1 MNMVKQARNVN
12 ANFWGNRPIRQ
23 AINVIVQIYEIQT
36 PAEAEAMLSLGVD
49 HIGSVVT
56 DVQNWRRPQIR
67 ETIAAVADAGA
78 VSSLILLFND
88 VDKISA
94 ALDYYRPDVVHFC
107 QSVTAD
113 NPDWEAWCGKL
124 ISLQAT
130 VRQRF
135 AEMAIMRSVP
145 IAPAGKQNPV
155 HMMTFAR
162 YFEPLTDY
170 FLTDTCIVEGEST
183 CHAEQPV
190 AGYIGITGQ
199 TCDWRMAAQL
209 VEQSTIPV
217 ILAGG
222 LSAENVYDGILA
234 TRPAG
239 VDSCT
244 RTNAVDAEGHF
255 IRFKKDPDRVARF
268 VAETRRAEESLCAPQ
283 N

>member
-1 MNMVKQARNVN
+1 M
-12 ANFWGNRPIRQ
+12 
-23 AINVIVQIYEIQT
+23 IVQIYEIQT

-56 DVQNWRRPQIR
+56 DAQNWRRPEIR
-67 ETIAAVADAGA
+67 ETIAAVTGARA

-94 ALDYYRPDVVHFC
+94 ALDYYRPDIVHFC

-135 AEMAIMRSVP
+135 SEMAIMRSVP

-170 FLTDTCIVEGEST
+170 FLTDTCRVEGGCAGDT
-183 CHAEQPV
+183 AQPV
-190 AGYIGITGQ
+190 DGYIGITGQ
-199 TCDWRMAAQL
+199 TCDWQMAAEL
-209 VEQSTIPV
+209 VKQSTIPV

-222 LSAENVYDGILA
+222 LSPENVYDGIIG

-244 RTNAVDAEGHF
+244 RTNAEDAEGQP
-255 IRFKKDPDRVARF
+255 IRFRKDPDKVARF
-268 VAETRRAEESLCAPQ
+268 VAEAKRAASEIG
-283 N
+283 